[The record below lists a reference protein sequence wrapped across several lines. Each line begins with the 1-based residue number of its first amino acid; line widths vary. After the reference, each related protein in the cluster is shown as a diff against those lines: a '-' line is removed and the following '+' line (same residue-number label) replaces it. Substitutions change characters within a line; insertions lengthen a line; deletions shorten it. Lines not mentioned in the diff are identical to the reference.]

1 MKKVLFLLLFILSSL
16 TLSAQAQSAEGKRVL
31 LLSPDMGSSASL
43 QEFYGALKTELR
55 KSGPHTIFHENLD
68 ISQFPQETYK
78 QNLSKW
84 LKEKYRT
91 QNPDM
96 ILVFGQQSL
105 RYLLQYE
112 KNLWPG
118 TPVVFALT
126 SDIDVVQMNL
136 PPNFTGKVL
145 RANFSNV
152 VSVAKA
158 LFPDAQQLVLI
169 GNAPGPE
176 TNKTFLP
183 SRLNG
188 MADKLNVQDLRGQ
201 SVEAVKEVL
210 SNLSPDAV
218 VYQGLL
224 SADIATGRS
233 SGSEFLAQV
242 ITSSMRPV
250 LVDDAAVLGTGP
262 LAALSFAYAEQGRE
276 TAELATSILAG
287 KPLRQEILSSGF
299 TPLLDKNQVLR
310 WQVQP
315 EQYPSGSELRFYTP
329 TVWEAYRWQLIFT
342 FALVLV
348 LLIAVVALVI
358 ERRLHAHA
366 VDASRQVLGQITQMN
381 RKMTASIYNE
391 AIGHEL
397 MQPLAAILSNVEAA
411 QIFLKREPPTLDL
424 VQETLQNIRRDNL
437 RADEL
442 IKNMQGLL
450 TKSDTELVPV
460 EVNWLVRKVLHF
472 LSIEAKVR
480 RISIKEKLGADG
492 MIVSLNIVQMQQVLV
507 NLLLNSMDAID
518 RKKGRERSITVETML
533 YGSDHVRISILDSGT
548 GFDEGVERVFE
559 SFFTTKPE
567 GVGLG
572 LWISASIVQAHGGHI
587 WAENRLNG
595 GIMRFKLPLM
605 RSE

>member
-1 MKKVLFLLLFILSSL
+1 MKKILFLLLFILSSL
-16 TLSAQAQSAEGKRVL
+16 ALSAQAQSAEGKRVL

-96 ILVFGQQSL
+96 ILVFGQQAL

-299 TPLLDKNQVLR
+299 TPLLDKNQLVR

-315 EQYPSGSELRFYTP
+315 EQYPSGSQLRFYTP

-533 YGSDHVRISILDSGT
+533 YGTDHVRISILDSGT

>member
-96 ILVFGQQSL
+96 ILVFGQQAL

-224 SADIATGRS
+224 RADIATGRS
-233 SGSEFLAQV
+233 SGSEFLAEV
-242 ITSSMRPV
+242 ISTSMRPV
-250 LVDDAAVLGTGP
+250 LVDDPALLGSGP
-262 LAALSFAYAEQGRE
+262 LAALSFAFVEQGRE
-276 TAELATSILAG
+276 TAELALSILSG

-299 TPLLDKNQVLR
+299 TPLLDKNQLVR

>member
-96 ILVFGQQSL
+96 ILVFGQQAL

-315 EQYPSGSELRFYTP
+315 GQYPSGSELRFYTP
-329 TVWEAYRWQLIFT
+329 TIWEAYRWQLIFI

>member
-96 ILVFGQQSL
+96 ILVFGQQAL

-188 MADKLNVQDLRGQ
+188 MADNLNVQDLRGQ

-224 SADIATGRS
+224 RADIATGRS
-233 SGSEFLAQV
+233 TGSEFLAEV
-242 ITSSMRPV
+242 ISTSMRPV
-250 LVDDAAVLGTGP
+250 LVDDPALLGSGP
-262 LAALSFAYAEQGRE
+262 LAALSFAFVEQGRE
-276 TAELATSILAG
+276 TAELALSILSG

-299 TPLLDKNQVLR
+299 TPLLDKNQLVR

>member
-1 MKKVLFLLLFILSSL
+1 MFLLLFILSSL

-96 ILVFGQQSL
+96 ILVFGQQAL

-224 SADIATGRS
+224 RADIATGRS
-233 SGSEFLAQV
+233 SGSEFLAEV
-242 ITSSMRPV
+242 ISTSMRPV
-250 LVDDAAVLGTGP
+250 LVDDPALLGSGP
-262 LAALSFAYAEQGRE
+262 LAALSFAFVEQGRE
-276 TAELATSILAG
+276 TAELALSILSG

-299 TPLLDKNQVLR
+299 TPLLDKNQLVR

>member
-1 MKKVLFLLLFILSSL
+1 MKKILFLLLFTLSSL
-16 TLSAQAQSAEGKRVL
+16 ALSVQAQSAEGKRVL

-43 QEFYGALKTELR
+43 QEFYGALKTALR

-105 RYLLQYE
+105 RFLLQHE

-183 SRLNG
+183 SRLSG
-188 MADKLNVQDLRGQ
+188 MADNLNVQDMRGQ
-201 SVEAVKEVL
+201 PVETVKEVL

-224 SADIATGRS
+224 GADIATGRS
-233 SGSEFLAQV
+233 SGNELLAQV
-242 ITSSMRPV
+242 IATSMRPV
-250 LVDDAAVLGTGP
+250 LVDDPAVLGTGP
-262 LAALSFAYAEQGRE
+262 LAALSFAFVEQGRE
-276 TAELATSILAG
+276 TAELALSILAG

-315 EQYPSGSELRFYTP
+315 GQYPTGSELRFYTP

-533 YGSDHVRISILDSGT
+533 YGTDHVRISILDSGT

-595 GIMRFKLPLM
+595 GIMRFKLPLI

>member
-96 ILVFGQQSL
+96 ILVFGQQAL

-158 LFPDAQQLVLI
+158 MFPDAQQLVLI

-201 SVEAVKEVL
+201 SVDVVKEVL
-210 SNLSPDAV
+210 SNLAPDAV

-315 EQYPSGSELRFYTP
+315 GQYPSGSELRFYTP
-329 TVWEAYRWQLIFT
+329 TIWEAYRWQLIFT

-595 GIMRFKLPLM
+595 GIMRFKLPLI

>member
-201 SVEAVKEVL
+201 SVEVVKEVL

-224 SADIATGRS
+224 RADIATGRS
-233 SGSEFLAQV
+233 SGSEFLAEV
-242 ITSSMRPV
+242 ISTSMRPV
-250 LVDDAAVLGTGP
+250 LVDDPALLGSGP
-262 LAALSFAYAEQGRE
+262 LAALSFAFVEQGRE
-276 TAELATSILAG
+276 TAELALSILSG

-299 TPLLDKNQVLR
+299 TPLLDKNQLVR

>member
-1 MKKVLFLLLFILSSL
+1 MFLLLFILSSL
-16 TLSAQAQSAEGKRVL
+16 AVSVQAQSAEGKRVL

-96 ILVFGQQSL
+96 ILVFGQQAL

-136 PPNFTGKVL
+136 PSNFTGKVL

-201 SVEAVKEVL
+201 SVDVVKEVL
-210 SNLSPDAV
+210 SNLAPDAV

-315 EQYPSGSELRFYTP
+315 GQYPSGSELRFYTP
-329 TVWEAYRWQLIFT
+329 TIWEAYRWQLIFT

-450 TKSDTELVPV
+450 TKSDTELVPAD
-460 EVNWLVRKVLHF
+460 VNWLVRKVLHF

-595 GIMRFKLPLM
+595 GIMRFKLPLI